1 MQRTTMH
8 RSNPTTTGLR
18 MRRCVDASTARM
30 PVLHA
35 MPTGARR
42 MPPTEGRRRA
52 PGHQSVLGPPT
63 GNHGDGGRSCPG
75 TRLRRGRPSSA
86 GRSQFIRT
94 AARRDQPQA
103 KAHARRRTGR
113 ARRSVGDAGDRL
125 NARTS
130 AAPQGGGG
138 HESLTALLDRST
150 RLPFHVKHWKLARSE
165 AWQVRTSFHSCI
177 ENAEARRE
185 RPSLPAAAGSMVGFA
200 YRDEHQ
206 SAERHRRIH
215 LLWQPPA
222 CDVRLAEQGVPAE
235 RSSTGPYVS
244 ATHTDTRIDVRSCSA
259 HPQG

>member
-35 MPTGARR
+35 MPSGARR
-42 MPPTEGRRRA
+42 MPPTVGRRRA

-86 GRSQFIRT
+86 GRSQFIPPPLIRRGRT
-94 AARRDQPQA
+94 DAAFTEATGPQPAEISRKA

-125 NARTS
+125 NARMS

-165 AWQVRTSFHSCI
+165 AWQG
-177 ENAEARRE
+177 AD
-185 RPSLPAAAGSMVGFA
+185 L
-200 YRDEHQ
+200 
-206 SAERHRRIH
+206 
-215 LLWQPPA
+215 
-222 CDVRLAEQGVPAE
+222 VPL
-235 RSSTGPYVS
+235 V
-244 ATHTDTRIDVRSCSA
+244 H
-259 HPQG
+259 